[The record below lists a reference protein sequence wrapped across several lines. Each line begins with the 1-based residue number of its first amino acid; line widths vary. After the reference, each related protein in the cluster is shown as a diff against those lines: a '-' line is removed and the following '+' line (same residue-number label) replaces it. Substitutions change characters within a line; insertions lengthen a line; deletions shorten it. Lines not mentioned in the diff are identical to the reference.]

1 MAANTRSVLLRPALI
16 LLAPLSLVLAGCGG
30 PNLIERMSRPTWG
43 FLGTIIIVADIIAL
57 IDLLGDEHRGT
68 ASTVI
73 WALLIVFM
81 PVLGV
86 LLYFF
91 LGRE

>member
-1 MAANTRSVLLRPALI
+1 MSTNTRSLLARPVLA
-16 LLAPLSLVLAGCGG
+16 LLAPLALLLTGCGG

-43 FLGTIIIVADIIAL
+43 FVGTIVIVADIIAL

-68 ASTVI
+68 ASTVV